1 MCSIPELTALLPAHP
16 NLATILQTH
25 RPLATPS
32 TVPHAEL
39 VKFLNKLSSHVIAK
53 DTSLA
58 GLEHRRAAWK
68 VARHV
73 VEQDKEGWALTN
85 GWGKIWVHA
94 LVPLVSPS
102 LPETQLVDLLPL
114 LTLLLERSLA
124 FPAFAREVALPVVP
138 KCSHALV
145 ACALDAEARA
155 EWGVVA
161 LVLDYLPVLF
171 PLSPTPHRPLVPSLL
186 PFLHRILLTAPSFPI
201 PSTRNKSGG
210 SSTLAQRAA
219 LVLAHLH
226 ILAGKVA
233 ASPAFHTDILLALT
247 EAHVCLSAL
256 IDGTLSL
263 PPWAGPQGQGA
274 AAAAVT
280 LVQTVDTKT
289 RQDVPLGA
297 LAREVASEEK
307 IQPFMRALE
316 GWTGLI
322 HALLAFPTA
331 RPVPLPLGGIL
342 HLAMRTLTCTPDVAL
357 LDHVQ
362 GDTELAAALHA
373 TLPRLWI
380 AGCKLISACVI
391 ATGGAGAAHVVP
403 YLGLILD
410 HSIHLAEVL
419 APGNALLPQ
428 LALSRFHALLLAR
441 LDVNPS
447 SAAYHTRLVKL
458 CIGQI
463 APLMQQKPRVAPA
476 ADDAALAGKKGK
488 KRMRGAGED
497 AFVGA
502 IAGRVGQGIVG
513 NDQGR
518 IVVAALKLL
527 AVLLPHPALPP
538 ALQALA
544 IRLVL
549 SASYSL
555 ETQSAAA
562 VSADLTL
569 HEKLSRAVDAV
580 LSRAVRLRGG
590 SGSLGPWAGLM
601 LDREA
606 NAITSVIHPLLPPLS
621 RPLPPI
627 SSLVF
632 YNVPGTDG
640 ESAEEKTLRA
650 EMGIMT
656 EPELASSRQED
667 EARKRVRVEELEAT
681 DSVASSTVTVV
692 KQSTATVVPSPTPAA
707 LPQTSQAAPSSVPI
721 TTVQGPPMAA
731 PMTLSE
737 QSQTPTEPQA
747 AEQPEANAIGHG
759 SLSVQAVPPPVV
771 LPPDSTT
778 HLPVAG
784 VSVPVEAEEDD
795 DDFEMPEIN
804 LESDTD
810 EDEE

>member
-1 MCSIPELTALLPAHP
+1 M
-16 NLATILQTH
+16 
-25 RPLATPS
+25 
-32 TVPHAEL
+32 
-39 VKFLNKLSSHVIAK
+39 
-53 DTSLA
+53 
-58 GLEHRRAAWK
+58 
-68 VARHV
+68 
-73 VEQDKEGWALTN
+73 
-85 GWGKIWVHA
+85 
-94 LVPLVSPS
+94 
-102 LPETQLVDLLPL
+102 
-114 LTLLLERSLA
+114 
-124 FPAFAREVALPVVP
+124 P
-138 KCSHALV
+138 KCSQALV

-155 EWGVVA
+155 EWATVG

-186 PFLHRILLTAPSFPI
+186 PLLHRILLTAPSFPI
-201 PSTRNKSGG
+201 PSTRNESGAGG

-233 ASPAFHTDILLALT
+233 AAPAFHTDMLLALT

-331 RPVPLPLGGIL
+331 RPVLLPLGGIL
-342 HLAMRTLTCTPDVAL
+342 HLAMRMLTCTPDVAL

-373 TLPRLWI
+373 TLPRLWV

-391 ATGGAGAAHVVP
+391 ATGAAHVVP

-513 NDQGR
+513 KDQGR
-518 IVVAALKLL
+518 IVVAALKREFLFFFVSSPTVPILNPRPPIVL

-606 NAITSVIHPLLPPLS
+606 SFSARLLLGI
-621 RPLPPI
+621 L
-627 SSLVF
+627 
-632 YNVPGTDG
+632 T
-640 ESAEEKTLRA
+640 TRA
-650 EMGIMT
+650 RRQAMT
-656 EPELASSRQED
+656 F
-667 EARKRVRVEELEAT
+667 
-681 DSVASSTVTVV
+681 
-692 KQSTATVVPSPTPAA
+692 
-707 LPQTSQAAPSSVPI
+707 
-721 TTVQGPPMAA
+721 
-731 PMTLSE
+731 
-737 QSQTPTEPQA
+737 QTPLHRSYTHSCRRSRGLFRP
-747 AEQPEANAIGHG
+747 
-759 SLSVQAVPPPVV
+759 SLRSY
-771 LPPDSTT
+771 STT
-778 HLPVAG
+778 SRGPTARAPRKNRCAPRWG
-784 VSVPVEAEEDD
+784 S
-795 DDFEMPEIN
+795 
-804 LESDTD
+804 
-810 EDEE
+810 